1 MKFRRYLRTISILV
15 AVVLL
20 AAACGS
26 DDSEGGGEDSDIEGS
41 IRFAFSPDPAWDW
54 IVDEGILEEME
65 QESGF
70 RIIRSETWDELAVFA
85 GGHADIVSIG
95 SYETPVVEAETGV
108 DTVTIGKFNLA
119 KDVVVKNNEQDWETF
134 ADLPAGC
141 VVGVESF
148 VGGSTVWQA
157 LAADLNGREIA
168 EGSDDLPMGT
178 ADYQVMPDLI
188 IQGDFCVGIV
198 DPTQAIPEFSTGAMG
213 TLFEG
218 KSASELYGEVY
229 QPGHEGM
236 MSNNFVTLQSWYEE
250 NPEAVAFF
258 LEVWQRA
265 LDEWS
270 VNREAII
277 DAYPEHFAA
286 DSPEQTQFIKDYFN
300 NTFDWFVDSP
310 YLDEEWIEGEAE
322 ITEILRRA
330 GLIPDDLDMPIH
342 VCIDPETG
350 EETCQTP

>member
-1 MKFRRYLRTISILV
+1 MNGRRHLRIASAIIALV
-15 AVVLL
+15 VI

-26 DDSEGGGEDSDIEGS
+26 EEPEAVDSGIEGS

-108 DTVTIGKFNLA
+108 DTVTIGKFNMA
-119 KDVVVKNNEQDWETF
+119 KDVVVVSTEDDWETF
-134 ADLPAGC
+134 ADLPEGC
-141 VVGVESF
+141 VIGVESF

-157 LAADLNGREIA
+157 LAADLDSREIA
-168 EGSDDLPMGT
+168 EASDDLPMGT
-178 ADYQVMPDLI
+178 SDYQVMPDLI
-188 IQGDFCVGIV
+188 IQGDFCAGIV
-198 DPTQAIPEFSTGAMG
+198 DPTQAIPEFASGAMG
-213 TLFEG
+213 TLFDG
-218 KSASELYGEVY
+218 KSASQLYAEVY

-236 MSNNFVTLQSWYEE
+236 MSNNFVALQGWYDD
-250 NPEAVAFF
+250 NPEEVAFF
-258 LEVWQRA
+258 MEVWQRA
-265 LDEWS
+265 LTEWS
-270 VNREAII
+270 ENREEII

-300 NTFDWFVDSP
+300 DTFDWFVDSP

-330 GLIPDDLDMPIH
+330 NLIPDDLDMPTH
-342 VCIDPETG
+342 VCIDPESG
-350 EETCQTP
+350 EETCRIP